1 MKGDNWGMNIQ
12 ELVKNSELV
21 LEQVRKEYAE
31 NGIPMVTFDKDLC
44 NSNEVLLVFPDG
56 IVKIK
61 NCKTNELRILQ

>member
-56 IVKIK
+56 
-61 NCKTNELRILQ
+61 NCENQKL